1 MLKEIDD
8 DKSME
13 IGRYAYIPLKYYKNT
28 GEEELIVGYDYLGN
42 SVLRRKAGK
51 GLTQRGT
58 RLLLNKE
65 YDKLNYGNSKKTK
78 YIRAWNRVE
87 ALYTSFTSGPLP
99 FRISGERLT
108 SPASIVPLRWTMR

>member
-1 MLKEIDD
+1 MDQGNFNWIHSGDV
-8 DKSME
+8 
-13 IGRYAYIPLKYYKNT
+13 YK
-28 GEEELIVGYDYLGN
+28 
-42 SVLRRKAGK
+42 RQGK

-87 ALYTSFTSGPLP
+87 ALYTSHIYADMDEKFLCDEDEE
-99 FRISGERLT
+99 FVFF
-108 SPASIVPLRWTMR
+108 A